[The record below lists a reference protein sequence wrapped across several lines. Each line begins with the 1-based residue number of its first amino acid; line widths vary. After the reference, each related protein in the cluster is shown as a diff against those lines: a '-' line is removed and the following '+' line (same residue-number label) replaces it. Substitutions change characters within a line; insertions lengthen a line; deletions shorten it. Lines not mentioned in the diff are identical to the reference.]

1 MWGHTPP
8 HRAAHVPPTAWRHRN
23 GDIKPSLMVAVEL
36 PLTHVGVSAGGVAA
50 HRRTPNSEVS
60 AHKDSSST
68 SQAVLHPQRRA
79 SAAAPGAERTV
90 GKCGLCPKSDP
101 KGTLCYCQEWHWKPV
116 RPWRAGLCRMG
127 AHGEQL
133 LVNNP

>member
-36 PLTHVGVSAGGVAA
+36 PLTHVGVSTGGVAA

-68 SQAVLHPQRRA
+68 SQAVLRVQNAQWGNVGCAQKVAPKAHRA
-79 SAAAPGAERTV
+79 TARS
-90 GKCGLCPKSDP
+90 
-101 KGTLCYCQEWHWKPV
+101 GTGN
-116 RPWRAGLCRMG
+116 R
-127 AHGEQL
+127 
-133 LVNNP
+133 